1 MELSN
6 SEEFSEVS
14 KNFNRMAKRLEDYH
28 ASALSDMMASKKYM
42 ETIINSINEP
52 IIGLNN
58 DMEILFINDEA
69 LNVINLKREEVI
81 KHSAQDISLRNDLLR
96 RLIRELVEIPGEPV
110 RDKEKERRTSEDLCG
125 Q

>member
-1 MELSN
+1 
-6 SEEFSEVS
+6 
-14 KNFNRMAKRLEDYH
+14 
-28 ASALSDMMASKKYM
+28 M

-81 KHSAQDISLRNDLLR
+81 KHSDRIFPCAMI
-96 RLIRELVEIPGEPV
+96 
-110 RDKEKERRTSEDLCG
+110 CCAA
-125 Q
+125 

>member
-1 MELSN
+1 MTNAIQEIANHNYKKRLELSN

-69 LNVINLKREEVI
+69 LNV
-81 KHSAQDISLRNDLLR
+81 
-96 RLIRELVEIPGEPV
+96 
-110 RDKEKERRTSEDLCG
+110 
-125 Q
+125 